1 MSIQR
6 LRTALTGL
14 ALAGAVALAACTTPP
29 PPPPPPPEPPRTP
42 PAISLSTPVI
52 QDAAVFQAYVTRA
65 ASVSPDFRSAADVSQ
80 ALSQSDTVSP
90 EQLLRGEIAYA
101 AIAALQDPNFV
112 ANVRAFAA
120 DPAVRRQMSARILD
134 NPGYAVA
141 FGGADTA
148 AGLAMAA
155 ITPEGRKLFDAG
167 AAVKQ
172 AAYDVQR
179 QDWSKAPVQDRPQ
192 RLANAK
198 SRAIVDSIASMDQ
211 VSMLRSA
218 AVGQS
223 PMPLRGANPAPPY
236 PPVIVRGLAIA
247 ALAALGEAGDESLI
261 SMAPLMTDAPTAT
274 CLNTAKLNLYQC
286 LAVAR
291 PNYEDIFCL
300 GQHVL
305 MDTGQC
311 VMIAAG
317 APAPVVAPPPLPQ
330 VQIASAPK
338 HARPPRHRRPS

>member
-6 LRTALTGL
+6 LRIGLTGL
-14 ALAGAVALAACTTPP
+14 ALAGAAALAACNPAPP
-29 PPPPPPPEPPRTP
+29 PPPPQPPTPPPAP
-42 PAISLSTPVI
+42 PAISLSTAVI
-52 QDAAVFQAYVTRA
+52 QDAAVFQAYVA
-65 ASVSPDFRSAADVSQ
+65 KSASVNPNFTSGADVAQ
-80 ALSQSDTVSP
+80 ALAQSDTISP
-90 EQLLRGEIAYA
+90 DQLLRGEIAYA

-112 ANVRAFAA
+112 ANVRAYAG
-120 DPAVRRQMSARILD
+120 DPAARQQITNLILND
-134 NPGYAVA
+134 PDYAVA
-141 FGGADTA
+141 FKGSNTA

-179 QDWSKAPVQDRPQ
+179 QPWSKTIVQDRPE
-192 RLANAK
+192 RLASAK
-198 SRAIVDSIASMDQ
+198 TRAQLNSIASVDQ
-211 VSMLRSA
+211 ISALRAA

-223 PMPLRGANPAPPY
+223 PIPLRGPDLAPPY
-236 PPVIVRGLAIA
+236 PPVIVRGLAVA
-247 ALAALGEAGDESLI
+247 ALAALGEAGDEELI
-261 SMAPLMTDAPTAT
+261 SLAPLMTDGPTAT

-317 APAPVVAPPPLPQ
+317 APVPEVAAPAPPP
-330 VQIASAPK
+330 
-338 HARPPRHRRPS
+338 PPATPAKRAKPVHKRK